1 MLDQRLLA
9 AAVTVVHAADLR
21 DRHVALVDEEDPLAR
36 VATRHLPEVV
46 HQAVATRASGAP
58 VHVPRVVLD
67 ARACA
72 RLGEKLEVV
81 VGAAEQALRLEQLAL
96 RLQREH
102 LFLELRA
109 DRLKRALHL
118 VLRHHVVH
126 GGEDVDARLRR
137 EHLAGDWIES
147 LDTLDLAP
155 EELDADRVRLRCRP
169 HLYAVSADPVP
180 AALRRSLVARVLH
193 AREREQEAPALERRA
208 ALDHGHPVAV
218 LVGRPKAVDAGHAG
232 HHDGVGAAEQ
242 VARGRE
248 PESVEVLVPRRVLLD
263 VDVALRD
270 VRLGLV
276 VVVVGDEVAHRMAR
290 EELAHL
296 LEELRG
302 ERLVV
307 AHDERG
313 PARVRDDAGHRER
326 LAGAGRAKQ
335 RLPAVSRLDAAHKMG
350 DRLRLVAGRLERA
363 AELEGRA
370 HGP

>member
-1 MLDQRLLA
+1 VLDQRLLA

-218 LVGRPKAVDAGHAG
+218 LVGRPKAVDAGH
-232 HHDGVGAAEQ
+232 
-242 VARGRE
+242 
-248 PESVEVLVPRRVLLD
+248 
-263 VDVALRD
+263 
-270 VRLGLV
+270 
-276 VVVVGDEVAHRMAR
+276 
-290 EELAHL
+290 
-296 LEELRG
+296 
-302 ERLVV
+302 RLVV